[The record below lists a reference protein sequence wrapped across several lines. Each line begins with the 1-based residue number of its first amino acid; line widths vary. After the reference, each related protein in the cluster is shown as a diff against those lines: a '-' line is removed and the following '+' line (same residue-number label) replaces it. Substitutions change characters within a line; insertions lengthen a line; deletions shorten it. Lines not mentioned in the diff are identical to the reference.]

1 MTCETRPQMTFT
13 VVSDENSYLVVVDDG
28 EDVVS
33 DGGGGFADEEEAFMV
48 PRGCEHVLSLLS
60 GVDEVRVEEPAVVL
74 LGGHPALTSHAK
86 LLAKKG

>member
-1 MTCETRPQMTFT
+1 M
-13 VVSDENSYLVVVDDG
+13 VVNNR

-33 DGGGGFADEEEAFMV
+33 DCRGRFSDEKQSFRVASVSED
-48 PRGCEHVLSLLS
+48 VLSLLS

-74 LGGHPALTSHAK
+74 LGGHPALTRHAK